1 MSGLCGWFAARDAL
15 SPTLLAEMAAALPGT
30 LTGMSTTAV
39 DSDGNPGGDGMRGA
53 AAVAGMASLYRHD
66 GVIVAWCGQPLLGG
80 APLQADQLVRR
91 WRAQGPQA
99 CASLSGPFA
108 LAILDETSGEALL
121 AIDRSGIHG
130 LHYRHADGLFF
141 ASTADALRAD
151 PALLDKLGKLDPQAL
166 HDYLYFH
173 MVPAPATIYQGQQR
187 LLPGEYLYLRAGRL
201 HRGSY
206 WSLAFDETAHAGV
219 SFASLKSEFLRILQA
234 SVRRASAGVGD
245 GDRVGA
251 FLSGGTDSSTL
262 AGVLGQVSGQPAAT
276 YSIGFDAP
284 GYDEMDYARIAARHF
299 GTDHHEYYVTPDDVV
314 SAVPLIAAAF
324 DQPFGNASALP
335 AYYCARMARADG
347 VTRLLGGDG
356 GDELF
361 GGNERYARQ
370 AVFERYDKLPALL
383 RQAVLEP
390 LLFQLAAGSR
400 ISLLCKARSYIEQAS
415 LALPARLETYNLL
428 QRYGHGTV
436 LEPSF
441 LDSIDAG
448 APLASLNQAYWRSD
462 GHSQIN
468 RLLALDM
475 KFTLADNDLP
485 KVMTACQLAGVDAAF
500 PLLDDE
506 MVAFAARLAPGQK
519 LHGTR
524 LRHFFKQALRDTL
537 PRAILRKQKH
547 GFGLPFGLWL
557 QQHAGL
563 RSLAFDSLS
572 ALKHRH
578 IVRAHFIDDLQQR
591 HVAEHPAYHGTM
603 VWVLM
608 MLEQWLQ
615 QHQHQQQPD
624 RPRQPAAPRE
634 AVVPL

>member
-1 MSGLCGWFAARDAL
+1 MSGLCGWFAARDGLTPGLPA
-15 SPTLLAEMAAALPGT
+15 TLLADMADALPGVT
-30 LTGMSTTAV
+30 ASAEHGMS
-39 DSDGNPGGDGMRGA
+39 SA
-53 AAVAGMASLYRHD
+53 AAVNGTATLYRLD
-66 GVIVAWCGQPLLGG
+66 GAIVALCGLPLLDG
-80 APLQADQLVRR
+80 APVRAGELLR
-91 WRAQGPQA
+91 LWRAQGPQA

-108 LAILDETSGEALL
+108 LAILDEASGEALL
-121 AIDRSGIHG
+121 AIDRSGIHS
-130 LHYRHADGLFF
+130 LHYSYTDALFF
-141 ASTADALRAD
+141 ASSADALRAH
-151 PALLDKLGKLDPQAL
+151 PALHGKLDSQAL

-187 LLPGEYLYLRAGRL
+187 LLPGEYVYFRAGRL
-201 HRGSY
+201 RRGSY
-206 WSLAFDETAHAGV
+206 WRLAFDETANAGA
-219 SFASLKSEFLRILQA
+219 SFAGLKSEFLRILQA
-234 SVRRASAGVGD
+234 SVRRSAVIGEG
-245 GDRVGA
+245 GRAGA

-262 AGVLGQVSGQPAAT
+262 AGVLGQVSGQPATT

-284 GYDEMDYARIAARHF
+284 GYDEMAYARIAARHF
-299 GTDHHEYYVTPDDVV
+299 GTDHHEYYLTPDDVV

-335 AYYCARMARADG
+335 AYYCARMAQADG

-370 AVFERYDKLPALL
+370 AVFERYGKLPAML

-400 ISLLCKARSYIEQAS
+400 MGLLCKARSYIEQAS
-415 LALPARLETYNLL
+415 VPLPARLETYNLL

-436 LEPSF
+436 FEASF
-441 LDSIDAG
+441 LDSIETG
-448 APLASLNQAYWRSD
+448 APLASLNRAYWRSD
-462 GHSQIN
+462 GDSQIN

-485 KVMTACQLAGVDAAF
+485 KVMTACQLAGVDAVF
-500 PLLDDE
+500 PFLDDE

-519 LHGTR
+519 LRGTR

-572 ALKHRH
+572 ALKQRH
-578 IVRAHFIDDLQQR
+578 IVRASFIDDLQQR

-608 MLEQWLQ
+608 MLEQWLH
-615 QHQHQQQPD
+615 QHQHQPSRPCQP
-624 RPRQPAAPRE
+624 QAAPQTTMQRE
-634 AVVPL
+634 TVAPL